1 MTTSEP
7 QSHQWNILPRIPAD
21 VAHELNNY
29 PPILRQLLYNR
40 GYTTREDA
48 GHFLQAAP
56 PDDIDPFT
64 LLGMSKAV
72 ERLTFAIQHQEPIA
86 IYGDYDVDGVT
97 ATALLTEALKALGG
111 NVRPYIPN
119 RFDEGYGLNNDAL
132 QSLKDEGIRLVV
144 TVDCGI
150 RSLPEAEH
158 ARSIGL
164 DLIISDHHRPI
175 AELPVALA
183 VINQK
188 QPGDM
193 YPDKHLAG
201 VGLAFKLVEALCRQ
215 PTLMPPQAELQVDRW
230 LDLVALGTVADM
242 VSLVGENRSLVRRG
256 MDQLRQ
262 PQRQGL
268 FSLMNIAGLLPA
280 RINTRDIGFVLGPR
294 INAAG
299 RLDSAL
305 AALELLLTEDVFE
318 AGRLAQQLHI
328 QNQDRQK
335 LTKEIQAQAEQIA
348 FQENPDALL
357 LFAAHPDF
365 NAGVVGLAASRL
377 METYYRPAIVASQG
391 AEFTR
396 GSCRSISEFHIT
408 RALDRCTDL
417 LVRHGGHAAAAGFT
431 VQNNNLPELITR
443 LQAIATEQLGSLDL
457 RPTLRID
464 MEIPLRELKPELLPH
479 LDQLEPTGMDNP
491 QAVFV
496 SRGLQVRYSRTV
508 GHDNSHLK
516 LVVNDGRLSYDAIAF
531 RQGYWQDNMPEIIDL
546 AYTFE
551 VKEYNGHQSLQLNVK
566 DLKPGSTLV

>member
-1 MTTSEP
+1 MKSSEP
-7 QSHQWNILPRIPAD
+7 QSYQWSILPRIPPD

-40 GYTTREDA
+40 GYITREDA
-48 GHFLQAAP
+48 GHFLQAAQ
-56 PDDIDPFT
+56 PDEDDPFK
-64 LLGMSKAV
+64 LLGMHEAV
-72 ERLTFAIQHQEPIA
+72 ERLAYAIQHQQPIA

-119 RFDEGYGLNNDAL
+119 RFDEGYGLNNDTL

-175 AELPVALA
+175 AELPVAVA

-188 QPGDM
+188 QPGDT

-201 VGLAFKLVEALCRQ
+201 VGLAFKLVEALGQ
-215 PTLMPPQAELQVDRW
+215 HPALMPPQAEFQVDRW
-230 LDLVALGTVADM
+230 LDLVALGTVADL

-256 MDQLRQ
+256 LDHLRQ

-268 FSLMNIAGLLPA
+268 FSLMNIAGLPPA
-280 RINTRDIGFVLGPR
+280 HINARDIGFVLGPR

-299 RLDSAL
+299 RMDSAL

-335 LTKEIQAQAEQIA
+335 LTKEIQVQAEQIA

-365 NAGVVGLAASRL
+365 NPGVVGLAASRL

-391 AEFTR
+391 PEFTR

-431 VQNNNLPELITR
+431 AHNDNVPELITR
-443 LQAIATEQLGSLDL
+443 LQAIAAEQLSSLDL

-464 MEIPLRELKPELLPH
+464 MEIPLRELKPELLPY

-491 QAVFV
+491 QAVFA
-496 SRGLQVRYSRTV
+496 SRGLEVRYSRTV

-531 RQGYWQDNMPEIIDL
+531 RQGYWQDKIPEMIDL

-551 VKEYNGHQSLQLNVK
+551 IKEYNGRQSLQLNVK
-566 DLKPGSTLV
+566 DLKPASTLV

>member
-1 MTTSEP
+1 MKSSEP
-7 QSHQWNILPRIPAD
+7 QSYQWSILPRIPPD

-40 GYTTREDA
+40 GYTTRETA
-48 GHFLQAAP
+48 GHFLQAAQ
-56 PDDIDPFT
+56 PDEDDPFK
-64 LLGMSKAV
+64 LLGMHEAV
-72 ERLTFAIQHQEPIA
+72 ERLAYAIQHQQPIA

-119 RFDEGYGLNNDAL
+119 RFDEGYGLNNDTL

-175 AELPVALA
+175 AELPVAVA

-188 QPGDM
+188 QPGDT

-201 VGLAFKLVEALCRQ
+201 VGLAFKLVEALGQ
-215 PTLMPPQAELQVDRW
+215 HPALMPPQAEFQVDRW
-230 LDLVALGTVADM
+230 LDLVALGTVADL

-256 MDQLRQ
+256 LDHLRQ

-268 FSLMNIAGLLPA
+268 FSLMNIAGLPPA
-280 RINTRDIGFVLGPR
+280 HINARDIGFVLGPR

-299 RLDSAL
+299 RMDSAL

-335 LTKEIQAQAEQIA
+335 LTKEIQVQAEQIA

-365 NAGVVGLAASRL
+365 NPGVVGLAASRL

-391 AEFTR
+391 PEFTR

-431 VQNNNLPELITR
+431 AHNDNVPELITR
-443 LQAIATEQLGSLDL
+443 LQAIAAEQLSSLDL

-464 MEIPLRELKPELLPH
+464 MEIPLRELKPELLPY

-491 QAVFV
+491 QAVFA
-496 SRGLQVRYSRTV
+496 SRGLEVRYSRTV

-531 RQGYWQDNMPEIIDL
+531 RQGYWQDKIPEMIDL

-551 VKEYNGHQSLQLNVK
+551 IKEYNGRQSLQLNVK
-566 DLKPGSTLV
+566 DLKPASTLV

>member
-1 MTTSEP
+1 MRSSEP
-7 QSHQWNILPRIPAD
+7 QSYQWNILPRIPPD
-21 VAHELNNY
+21 VDHELNNY
-29 PPILRQLLYNR
+29 IIIMRQLLYNR

-48 GHFLQAAP
+48 GRFLQAAQ
-56 PDDIDPFT
+56 PDEDDPFK
-64 LLGMSKAV
+64 LIGMHEAV
-72 ERLTFAIQHQEPIA
+72 ERLTYAIQHQEPIA

-158 ARSIGL
+158 ARSLDL
-164 DLIISDHHRPI
+164 DLIISDHHPPTT
-175 AELPVALA
+175 ELPVAVA

-188 QPGDM
+188 QPGDT
-193 YPDKHLAG
+193 YPGKHLAG
-201 VGLAFKLVEALCRQ
+201 VGLAFKLVEALCQQ

-230 LDLVALGTVADM
+230 LDLVALGTVADV

-256 MDQLRQ
+256 LDHLRQ
-262 PQRQGL
+262 TQRQGL
-268 FSLMNIAGLLPA
+268 FSLMNIAGLSPA
-280 RINTRDIGFVLGPR
+280 RITTRDIGFVLGPR

-318 AGRLAQQLHI
+318 AGRLAQQLQI

-335 LTKEIQAQAEQIA
+335 LTKEIQVQAEQIA

-365 NAGVVGLAASRL
+365 NPGVVGLAASRL

-391 AEFTR
+391 PEFTR

-408 RALDRCTDL
+408 RALDQCADL

-431 VQNNNLPELITR
+431 VHNDNLPELITR
-443 LQAIATEQLGSLDL
+443 LQAIAAEQLGSRDL
-457 RPTLRID
+457 HPTLRID
-464 MEIPLRELKPELLPH
+464 MEIPLRELKPELLPY

-491 QAVFV
+491 QAVFA

-516 LVVNDGRLSYDAIAF
+516 LVVNDRRLSYDAIAF
-531 RQGYWQDNMPEIIDL
+531 RQGHWQDKMPEMIDL

-551 VKEYNGHQSLQLNVK
+551 IKEYNGHQSLQLNVK
-566 DLKPGSTLV
+566 DLKPASTLV

>member
-1 MTTSEP
+1 MKSSES
-7 QSHQWNILPRIPAD
+7 QSYQWSILPLIPPD
-21 VAHELNNY
+21 VDHELNKY
-29 PPILRQLLYNR
+29 ILIMRQLLYNR

-48 GHFLQAAP
+48 GRFLQAAQ
-56 PDDIDPFT
+56 PDEDDPFK
-64 LLGMSKAV
+64 LLGMHEAV
-72 ERLTFAIQHQEPIA
+72 ERLTYAIQHQEPIA
-86 IYGDYDVDGVT
+86 VYGDYDVDGVT

-164 DLIISDHHRPI
+164 DLIISDHHHPTT
-175 AELPVALA
+175 ELPVAVA

-188 QPGDM
+188 QTGDTYPG
-193 YPDKHLAG
+193 KHLAG
-201 VGLAFKLVEALCRQ
+201 VGLAFKLVEALCQQ
-215 PTLMPPQAELQVDRW
+215 PALMPLQAELQVDRW
-230 LDLVALGTVADM
+230 LDLVALGTVADV

-256 MDQLRQ
+256 LDHLRQ
-262 PQRQGL
+262 TQRQGL
-268 FSLMNIAGLLPA
+268 FSLMNIAGLSPA
-280 RINTRDIGFVLGPR
+280 RITTRDIGFVLGPR

-335 LTKEIQAQAEQIA
+335 LTKEIQVQAEQIA

-365 NAGVVGLAASRL
+365 NPGVVGLAASRL

-391 AEFTR
+391 PEFTR

-408 RALDRCTDL
+408 RALDQCTNL

-431 VQNNNLPELITR
+431 VHNDNLPELITR
-443 LQAIATEQLGSLDL
+443 LQAIAAEQLGSRDL
-457 RPTLRID
+457 HPTLRID
-464 MEIPLRELKPELLPH
+464 MEIPLRELKPELLPY

-491 QAVFV
+491 QAVFA

-531 RQGYWQDNMPEIIDL
+531 RQGHWQDKMPEMIDL

-551 VKEYNGHQSLQLNVK
+551 IKEYNGHQSLQLNVK
-566 DLKPGSTLV
+566 DLKPASTLV

>member
-1 MTTSEP
+1 MKSSEP
-7 QSHQWNILPRIPAD
+7 QSYQWSILPRILPD

-48 GHFLQAAP
+48 GRFLQAAQ
-56 PDDIDPFT
+56 PDENDPFK
-64 LLGMSKAV
+64 LLGMHEAV
-72 ERLTFAIQHQEPIA
+72 ERLTYAIQHQEPIA

-119 RFDEGYGLNNDAL
+119 RFDEGYGLNNDTL

-175 AELPVALA
+175 AELPVAVA

-188 QPGDM
+188 QPGDT

-201 VGLAFKLVEALCRQ
+201 VGLAFKLVEALCQQ
-215 PTLMPPQAELQVDRW
+215 PALMPPQAELQVDRW
-230 LDLVALGTVADM
+230 LDLVALGTVADL

-256 MDQLRQ
+256 LDHLRQ
-262 PQRQGL
+262 TQRQGL
-268 FSLMNIAGLLPA
+268 FSLMNIAGLPPA
-280 RINTRDIGFVLGPR
+280 RITTRDIGFVLGPR

-335 LTKEIQAQAEQIA
+335 LTKEIQVQAEQIA

-365 NAGVVGLAASRL
+365 NPGVVGLAASRL

-391 AEFTR
+391 PEFTR

-408 RALDRCTDL
+408 QALDQCTDL

-431 VQNNNLPELITR
+431 VHNDNLPELITR
-443 LQAIATEQLGSLDL
+443 LQAIAAEQLSSRDL
-457 RPTLRID
+457 HPTLRID
-464 MEIPLRELKPELLPH
+464 MEIPLRELKPELLPY

-491 QAVFV
+491 QAVFA

-531 RQGYWQDNMPEIIDL
+531 RQGHWQDKMPAIIDL
-546 AYTFE
+546 AFTFE
-551 VKEYNGHQSLQLNVK
+551 IKEYNGHQSLQLNVK
-566 DLKPGSTLV
+566 DLKPASTLV